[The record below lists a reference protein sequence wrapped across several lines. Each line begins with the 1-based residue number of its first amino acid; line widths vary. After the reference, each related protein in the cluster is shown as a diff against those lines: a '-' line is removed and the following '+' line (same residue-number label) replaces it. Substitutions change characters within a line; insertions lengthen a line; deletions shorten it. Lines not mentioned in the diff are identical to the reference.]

1 MSRLKD
7 QLATVMRL
15 LVNAAVVEISKLLD
29 ECTSQNVYTES
40 QRQCTGPGTEVSGSQ
55 AQFTFA

>member
-40 QRQCTGPGTEVSGSQ
+40 QRQSTGPGTEVSWSQ
-55 AQFTFA
+55 AEFTFA